1 MSRTKEIITAEQAQL
16 LTEELKG
23 KDGRVVF
30 NEKALGVDYEIE
42 LEGVKVTF
50 YNPKQGKVSVYPQG
64 KDYQVFD
71 EALKKVTGSE
81 IGTEEADKSAEDHQA
96 VKRYIKGEK
105 YNEFGADE
113 VGKEVFGPFIACVVY
128 YDDEFNQD
136 IFDERLIDSKEKR
149 IKNNLDKY
157 AEMLIDPKNKLK
169 YALVAMTDL
178 DDMNP
183 FMQTDNGEL
192 LRVDATYKF
201 NDIRKHVGNMNNVQ
215 AILMNEAIRI
225 LVERHPKVIDNI
237 NESTFDS
244 FFGEKQYPESKN
256 AYYDYLKGEDPET
269 LNVHVEQVMEET
281 HGIKTKIIEN
291 VVPTRGADEI
301 ENSPSAAASI
311 IASYYKKVFFENTK
325 KEFTVKDDQGTEIY
339 MPTGDSPKQGV
350 IDYGKCFIKKYGIEK
365 FNKITKK
372 RRIDDT
378 YYNII
383 INESIEENLLSD
395 EDESK
400 IRKD

>member
-269 LNVHVEQVMEET
+269 LNVHVEQV
-281 HGIKTKIIEN
+281 IDRKS
-291 VVPTRGADEI
+291 VV
-301 ENSPSAAASI
+301 
-311 IASYYKKVFFENTK
+311 
-325 KEFTVKDDQGTEIY
+325 
-339 MPTGDSPKQGV
+339 
-350 IDYGKCFIKKYGIEK
+350 
-365 FNKITKK
+365 
-372 RRIDDT
+372 
-378 YYNII
+378 
-383 INESIEENLLSD
+383 
-395 EDESK
+395 
-400 IRKD
+400 